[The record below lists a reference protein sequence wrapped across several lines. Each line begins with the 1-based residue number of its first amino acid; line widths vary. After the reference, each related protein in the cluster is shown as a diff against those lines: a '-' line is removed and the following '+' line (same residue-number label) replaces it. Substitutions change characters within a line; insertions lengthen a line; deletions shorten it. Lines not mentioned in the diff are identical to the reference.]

1 MSQWTYEN
9 REVLLKYLCKWH
21 NVMLTR
27 PFVQLSD
34 DDDDDVDVLH
44 NDSVHLCSYNMNNF
58 QSFQA
63 TLSIDDNLLYC
74 QPPYS

>member
-1 MSQWTYEN
+1 
-9 REVLLKYLCKWH
+9 
-21 NVMLTR
+21 MLTR